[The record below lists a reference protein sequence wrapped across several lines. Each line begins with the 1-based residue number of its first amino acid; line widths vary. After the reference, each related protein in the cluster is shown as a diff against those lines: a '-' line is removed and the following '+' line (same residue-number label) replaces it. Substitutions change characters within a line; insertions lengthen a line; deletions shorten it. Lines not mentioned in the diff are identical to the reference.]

1 MNRTFVAVFDQRTAA
16 LRAIEA
22 LARDGFDKRHIR
34 ATQTRETPEDE
45 RLAQA
50 ALAVNAREA
59 AARGGAPPAAA
70 EAGIVPDTASAYI
83 VPFPIEAGV
92 MPYPIDLAGMDPLPE
107 DDDGVF
113 GHIRSFFA
121 ELFGPGHVPAARD
134 VARYTSA
141 VRGGG
146 AVVRVQVEDEMQA
159 GRARR
164 DLESAGATHIEELVG
179 GVSSPS

>member
-1 MNRTFVAVFDQRTAA
+1 MHRTFVAVFDQRAA
-16 LRAIEA
+16 AERAIEA
-22 LARDGFDKRHIR
+22 LARDGFDKRHVR
-34 ATQTRETPEDE
+34 ATQTREAPEDA

-59 AARGGAPPAAA
+59 AGAPPVAA
-70 EAGIVPDTASAYI
+70 EAGIVPDTAGAYI

-92 MPYPIDLAGMDPLPE
+92 MPYPIDAGVAPLPD

-113 GHIRSFFA
+113 GHVRSFFA
-121 ELFGPGHVPAARD
+121 ELFGPGHVPAAHH
-134 VARYTSA
+134 VARYAAA

-146 AVVRVQVEDEMQA
+146 AIVRVQVEDAMQA
-159 GRARR
+159 GLARR

-179 GVSSPS
+179 GSGLQA

>member
-1 MNRTFVAVFDQRTAA
+1 MTRTFIAVFDQRDAA
-16 LRAIEA
+16 QRAIQA
-22 LARDGFDKRHIR
+22 LASDGFDRRHIR
-34 ATQTRETPEDE
+34 ATQTREASGDE

-50 ALAVNAREA
+50 ALAVDAREA
-59 AARGGAPPAAA
+59 AARDGAPPVAA
-70 EAGIVPDTASAYI
+70 EAGIVPETASAYV

-92 MPYPIDLAGMDPLPE
+92 MPYPTAATAEEPLPE
-107 DDDGVF
+107 DDDGIF

-141 VRGGG
+141 VHGGG
-146 AVVRVQVEDEMQA
+146 AIVRVKVDDEQDA

-164 DLESAGATHIEELVG
+164 DLESAGATHIEELVA
-179 GVSSPS
+179 

>member
-1 MNRTFVAVFDQRTAA
+1 MPTTLVAVFDQRAA
-16 LRAIEA
+16 ARRAIEA

-34 ATQTRETPEDE
+34 ATQTPEAPEDA

-50 ALAVNAREA
+50 ALAINAREA
-59 AARGGAPPAAA
+59 AARSGAPPVAA
-70 EAGIVPDTASAYI
+70 EAGIVPETASAYM

-92 MPYPIDLAGMDPLPE
+92 MPYPIDVAGVAPLPD

-121 ELFGPGHVPAARD
+121 ELFGPGHVPATHD
-134 VARYTSA
+134 VARYTNA
-141 VRGGG
+141 VQGGG
-146 AVVRVQVEDEMQA
+146 AIVRVRVDDAQAA

-164 DLESAGATHIEELVG
+164 DLESAGATHVEEL
-179 GVSSPS
+179 PT